1 MIVGQDKLL
10 NIINNCSLDTLP
22 RTIMLLGSEGAG
34 KKTIATY
41 ISTKFKLILS
51 DITDTLNLETIEEIT
66 MKVEPHLY
74 VIRANEISVKE
85 QNVIL
90 KFLEEPL
97 KNSYILMLCERTEG
111 LLPTIVNRCQIW
123 SLQNY
128 SRDTL
133 KSFLHSED
141 LRILDIVDTPG
152 LVLSLQSHDFSAM
165 IELAD
170 KIVGKI
176 AVASIPNTL
185 TLSNK
190 LAFKN
195 EKDKFDVNLFMRI
208 LSSRVAN
215 AWKNTS
221 DLKLITAHNLTAEL
235 QHKLYV
241 SNVDK
246 KALFEK
252 YLIELRT
259 CMRGSLL

>member
-1 MIVGQDKLL
+1 MLGQEK
-10 NIINNCSLDTLP
+10 ICSLIESSTLDTLP
-22 RTIMLLGSEGAG
+22 RTIMLLGSEGSG
-34 KKTIATY
+34 KKTIASL
-41 ISTKFKLILS
+41 ISKKFNLILS
-51 DITDTLNLETIEEIT
+51 DITERLDLDTLEEIT

-74 VIRANEISVKE
+74 QIRANEISVKE

-97 KNSYILMLCERTEG
+97 KNSYIVLICEHTQG

-128 SRDTL
+128 SKEVLRT
-133 KSFLHSED
+133 FLTTGSED
-141 LRILDIVDTPG
+141 LLNIVDTPG
-152 LVLSLQSHDFSAM
+152 LILSLQEYDFVSM

-170 KIVGKI
+170 KIIDKI

-190 LAFKN
+190 IAFKN
-195 EKDKFDVNLFMRI
+195 EKGKFDVSLFLKV
-208 LSSRVAN
+208 LSSRICYRWSVQNDVRYIN
-215 AWKNTS
+215 AYSLTS
-221 DLKLITAHNLTAEL
+221 EL
-235 QHKLYV
+235 QRMINV

-252 YLIELRT
+252 YLMNLRT
-259 CMRGSLL
+259 HMRGSIL

>member
-10 NIINNCSLDTLP
+10 SIINSCSLDTLP
-22 RTIMLLGSEGAG
+22 RTIMLLGAEGAG

-41 ISTKFKLILS
+41 ISTKFNLIIS
-51 DITDTLNLETIEEIT
+51 DITDTLNLETIEDIM

-74 VIRANEISVKE
+74 LIRANEISVKE
-85 QNVIL
+85 QNIIL

-97 KNSYILMLCERTEG
+97 KNSYIILLCERTEG
-111 LLPTIVNRCQIW
+111 ILSTILNRCQIW

-128 SRDTL
+128 TQDTL
-133 KSFLHSED
+133 KSFLKSDD

-152 LVLSLQSHDFSAM
+152 LIMSLESHDFNGM

-170 KIVGKI
+170 KIIGKI
-176 AVASIPNTL
+176 AIASIPNTL

-195 EKDKFDVNLFMRI
+195 EKDKFNVGLFMRI
-208 LSSRVAN
+208 LSSRISE
-215 AWKNTS
+215 AWKSTSNVKLIGAHSITS
-221 DLKLITAHNLTAEL
+221 DLQNKLTVN
-235 QHKLYV
+235 
-241 SNVDK
+241 NVDK

>member
-10 NIINNCSLDTLP
+10 NIINSCSLDTLP
-22 RTIMLLGSEGAG
+22 RTIMLLGSEGSG
-34 KKTIATY
+34 KKTISRY
-41 ISTKFKLILS
+41 ISSKFHLILS
-51 DITDTLNLETIEEIT
+51 DITDDLTLETIEEI
-66 MKVEPHLY
+66 MMRVEPHLY
-74 VIRANEISVKE
+74 IIRANEISVKE

-111 LLPTIVNRCQIW
+111 LLPTIVNRCQMW
-123 SLQNY
+123 ALQNY
-128 SRDTL
+128 SRETL
-133 KSFLHSED
+133 KSFLTVADE
-141 LRILDIVDTPG
+141 RILDIVDTPG
-152 LVLSLQSHDFSAM
+152 LIISLQSHDFNGM

-170 KIVGKI
+170 KIVDKI

-208 LSSRVAN
+208 LSSRISE
-215 AWKNTS
+215 AWKSISNI
-221 DLKLITAHNLTAEL
+221 KLITAHNLTSEL
-235 QHKLYV
+235 QHKLNI

-246 KALFEK
+246 KSLFEK
-252 YLIELRT
+252 YLIDLRT
-259 CMRGSLL
+259 CMRGSVL